1 MVIGPDFNWKDLK
14 RSLGLS
20 TKSLIHRLK
29 DQPEPV
35 THLPGFV
42 RNFKKVERYSK
53 GLKHAGYVG
62 LALDVTGS
70 VADIAKACTAADK
83 QTCARSAFGQ
93 GGRFAGS
100 LLGGAGGGLL
110 AGYVTCTAIFLLP
123 TGSTS
128 AVWCGIVAGA
138 AGGYVGGNVL
148 GHYFLLGGEVI
159 YEMVFE
165 AM

>member
-1 MVIGPDFNWKDLK
+1 VPRLKGIHTPDGRDQAYREVLGPDFNWKDLK

-42 RNFKKVERYSK
+42 RNYKKVERYSK

-70 VADIAKACTAADK
+70 VADIAKACTVGDR

-100 LLGGAGGGLL
+100 LLGEQGVARWL
-110 AGYVTCTAIFLLP
+110 
-123 TGSTS
+123 
-128 AVWCGIVAGA
+128 GI
-138 AGGYVGGNVL
+138 
-148 GHYFLLGGEVI
+148 
-159 YEMVFE
+159 
-165 AM
+165 